1 MIPNYFIFW
10 SFVLFWFFPIYPC
23 TLCHVLIW
31 IYQMIAFSFFLHEII
46 KQKFHVKEIGKKS
59 QIIAI
64 PFDSFPFILLPEIFL
79 FSFKNSSF
87 IHFILFSSLF
97 LFICSST
104 VYNPYSWTNTQMELK
119 ETQSNLSK
127 VWSIVK
133 TQRNAYSGGSIQ
145 HLPNE
150 DKLVCLL
157 DENISFLN
165 IQTGVVEGTLLP
177 EGVFASFWLSWWSR
191 RRQMSRSCALSSPR
205 MELSCFMLL
214 EIN

>member
-1 MIPNYFIFW
+1 
-10 SFVLFWFFPIYPC
+10 
-23 TLCHVLIW
+23 
-31 IYQMIAFSFFLHEII
+31 MIALSFFLHEII

-87 IHFILFSSLF
+87 IHFILFPSLF